1 MTAVPTVDEVL
12 TLVEIEP
19 LHRPI
24 LLVGLT
30 GWFDA
35 GGVATTAWPRWLRGT
50 AR

>member
-1 MTAVPTVDEVL
+1 MIPTVEEVL
-12 TLVEIEP
+12 TLGDVEP

-35 GGVATTAWPRWLRGT
+35 GGAATTALAHWRRGT
-50 AR
+50 AP